1 MTRISDM
8 TTGKPGHATC
18 DRLLSDVAAW
28 LPSTD
33 SGARQQ
39 IVGLLTQAAATG
51 ADPIATRR
59 DGLRHW
65 FGTGASAMLPR
76 APSAIATFEATA
88 ISREALIGLR
98 RPTLW
103 PQRPKRLVDEVFSSW
118 LWRGATASHV
128 APALFAADVL
138 GSPHG
143 DVDRDVAPE
152 TIRRL
157 ARRSGQ
163 TFASLAAG
171 TLPLTPAG
179 PQDTIGGMVEDC
191 LMTEDR
197 LLLARRPHSRLSPA
211 SDLST
216 DADASTEPLASLRLA
231 RSPEGGIRRDDPIL
245 GYCPRCLASDSK
257 PYFRRRWR
265 LAPFVVCLAH
275 RTMLLDRCWNCH
287 SRIDLLTSGESGPH
301 PSCGS
306 CNMLLSMAPATTRAA
321 AAVLVA
327 RQRNLEAMLAYLVT
341 QLPADERAFHRRTL
355 SRQFSTGI
363 LHGRAS
369 VIAALIPATAQ
380 LWFGAPIDPRHD
392 APLRMLAKG
401 RRHDRDR
408 ARRRGRAGSYYPP
421 P

>member
-8 TTGKPGHATC
+8 TMGKPGHATC
-18 DRLLSDVAAW
+18 DRLLSDVEAW

-51 ADPIATRR
+51 ADPIATLR
-59 DGLRHW
+59 DGLRQW

-76 APSAIATFEATA
+76 SPSPIAAFEATA
-88 ISREALIGLR
+88 ISLEALIGLR

-103 PQRPKRLVDEVFSSW
+103 PQRPKRLVDELFSSW
-118 LWRGATASHV
+118 LWRCATASHV
-128 APALFAADVL
+128 SPALFAADVL

-157 ARRSGQ
+157 ARLSGQ

-171 TLPLTPAG
+171 TLSLTPAG
-179 PQDTIGGMVEDC
+179 PQDTIGGMVEDF

-197 LLLARRPHSRLSPA
+197 LLLARRP
-211 SDLST
+211 
-216 DADASTEPLASLRLA
+216 
-231 RSPEGGIRRDDPIL
+231 EGGIRRDYPIL
-245 GYCPRCLASDSK
+245 AYCPRCLASDNQ

-275 RTMLLDRCWNCH
+275 RTILLDRCWNCS
-287 SRIDLLTSGESGPH
+287 SRIDILTQGESGPQ

-306 CNMLLSMAPATTRAA
+306 CGVLLSMAPATTRAA
-321 AAVLVA
+321 AAALVP

-341 QLPADERAFHRRTL
+341 QLPSNERAFHLGIL

-380 LWFGAPIDPRHD
+380 HWFGAPIDPRHD
-392 APLRMLAKG
+392 APLRLLAKG
-401 RRHDRDR
+401 RRHDWNG
-408 ARRRGRAGSYYPP
+408 ARRRGRTGPHPP